1 MYCPFCGANDT
12 KVIDSRLA
20 EDGATV
26 RRRRECSDC
35 NERFT
40 TIETAMLNLPRVIKR
55 DGHRVNFDEA
65 KLRVG
70 LLKALEKRPVITED
84 VEAAIR
90 RIIHTLQTQGDREVA
105 SEKIGEAVM
114 LELKKLDKVAYVR
127 FASIYRSFEDVD
139 AFHAEI
145 AKLKDV
151 SDE

>member
-20 EDGATV
+20 EDGTTV
-26 RRRRECSDC
+26 RRRRECNEC
-35 NERFT
+35 NERFST
-40 TIETAMLNLPRVIKR
+40 VEVAMLNMPRVIKR

-65 KLRVG
+65 KLRAG
-70 LLKALEKRPVITED
+70 LLKALEKRPVITEA

-90 RIIHTLQTQGDREVA
+90 RIMHQLQTQGDREIA
-105 SEKIGEAVM
+105 SEKIGEMVM
-114 LELKKLDKVAYVR
+114 HELKKLDKVAYVR
-127 FASIYRSFEDVD
+127 FASIYRSFEDVE

-151 SDE
+151 NDE

>member
-55 DGHRVNFDEA
+55 DGHRVNFDES
-65 KLRVG
+65 KLRDG
-70 LLKALEKRPVITED
+70 FLKALEKRPVITEK
-84 VEAAIR
+84 VEAAMR
-90 RIIHTLQTQGDREVA
+90 RIIHKLQTQGEREVS
-105 SEKIGEAVM
+105 SESIGEAVM
-114 LELKKLDKVAYVR
+114 SELKKLDKVAYVR
-127 FASIYRSFEDVD
+127 FASIYRSFEDVE

-145 AKLKDV
+145 TKLKEA